1 MKVIDD
7 DDDDFDDDERKKS
20 KKTNFVSNDRSG
32 QDDSRSGY
40 ARSTRECRKS
50 DRLQCIG
57 FIRNQKLPTR
67 LSDFLT
73 LNGRLPLEDS
83 SVFDDSVCVLIVM
96 T

>member
-1 MKVIDD
+1 MKVINADGVVI
-7 DDDDFDDDERKKS
+7 FFLFGPRTLVLWE
-20 KKTNFVSNDRSG
+20 V
-32 QDDSRSGY
+32 
-40 ARSTRECRKS
+40 
-50 DRLQCIG
+50 QCIG